1 MTNIPFSAEETLKIA
16 IEIEENG
23 KQFYEGM
30 VPEVEE
36 QELEELFQDLA
47 VQEVSHKNTFR
58 EMLGEAELERG
69 EDINSLLYG
78 SLEDSYLKALADS
91 KIFNSA
97 NENIQA
103 AKSVE
108 GRDEL
113 LTIAI
118 SLEKDTILYYY
129 EILELGKSSEDRD
142 LIKKIIEEEKSHVRR
157 LAGLL

>member
-36 QELEELFQDLA
+36 PELEDLFQDLA
-47 VQEVSHKNTFR
+47 VQEVNHKNTFR

-91 KIFNSA
+91 KIFNPA

-103 AKSVE
+103 AKRAG